1 MSLYKHILLAA
12 DLSDESVAVS
22 KKAAALAKLH
32 HAKLSI
38 AHIVQYIPPFYG
50 VGEIA
55 IDIELDMEK
64 KLEQE
69 AHKKIKKLI
78 QELSLEK
85 PAAWVLSGDKHE
97 EIVKLV
103 EQHHID
109 LIVVGSHHQPYLHL
123 FFGGSLPEI
132 LLHHLLCDI
141 IVVNLGPL

>member
-1 MSLYKHILLAA
+1 MSIYKHILLAT
-12 DLSDESVAVS
+12 DLSNESAVVS

-32 HAKLSI
+32 QAKLSI
-38 AHIVQYIPPFYG
+38 AHIVEYVPPFYG

-64 KLEQE
+64 KLKHE
-69 AHKKIKKLI
+69 AHEKIKALA
-78 QELSLEK
+78 QELDLEK
-85 PAAWVLSGDKHE
+85 PAVWILSGDKHE

-103 EQHHID
+103 KKHHID

-141 IVVNLGPL
+141 IVINLGPL

>member
-1 MSLYKHILLAA
+1 MSIYKHILLAT
-12 DLSDESVAVS
+12 DLIDESAVVS

-38 AHIVQYIPPFYG
+38 AHIVEYVPPFYG

-55 IDIELDMEK
+55 IDIELDTEK
-64 KLEQE
+64 KLEHE
-69 AHKKIKKLI
+69 AHKKIKALV
-78 QELSLEK
+78 QELDLEK
-85 PAAWVLSGDKHE
+85 PSIWVLSGDKHE

-103 EQHHID
+103 EKHHID

>member
-38 AHIVQYIPPFYG
+38 AHIVEYVPPFYG

-85 PAAWVLSGDKHE
+85 PAVWVLSGDKHE
-97 EIVKLV
+97 EIAKLV

-141 IVVNLGPL
+141 IVVNLEPL